1 MRIGFGG
8 MSHETNTFSSVPTT
22 YEMFP
27 LREGEYGITS
37 NTGVRTYTGGLIDEA
52 KELGIDLVSACS
64 TVTTP
69 SGLITRHAI
78 ETIRDRIISR
88 LQELHAEK
96 PLDGIALTLHGAGSA
111 DGYLDLEGEIIRAVR
126 AAFGPD
132 MPIGVVL
139 DLHGNITETMVE
151 HSDILIGV
159 KGYPHVDEY
168 DRARDMLRH
177 LYNMITTGKK
187 PCMRLIRLPWV
198 FTPSKGMTISGP
210 AHEIQQFMV
219 KMEAEDENLL
229 QASFFHGFPYADVPH
244 AGVSVATLARDQET
258 ADRAALEI
266 AKFAWARR
274 DQFLAKSVSPAEA
287 FDQALELGV
296 RPIVIN
302 ESSDNPGG
310 GAPGDG
316 TYLLRE
322 MLKRNLPDT
331 AFGFITD
338 PEVARLAAEAG
349 VGATIS
355 CLLGGKTDDKHGEP
369 IELKDAYVKA
379 ISDGKHIKLS
389 PMGKGSVMDMR
400 LTALLQVGNVKIIVG
415 SKANQTMDKGPFQ
428 MMGIDYEQMHILGLK
443 SSQHFRGW
451 WQDKAAAIC
460 PSDPPG
466 IHCGDLDMFTFENVN
481 QTYYPFDMNREWDP
495 ATAIK

>member
-27 LREGEYGITS
+27 ILEGQRCIDV

-52 KELGIDLVSACS
+52 NLLGIELVSACS

-69 SGLITRHAI
+69 SGLITRHAL
-78 ETIRDRIISR
+78 ETIRDRIIFR
-88 LQELHAEK
+88 LKELHAEK
-96 PLDGIALTLHGAGSA
+96 PLDAIALTLHGAGSA
-111 DGYLDLEGEIIRAVR
+111 DGYHDLEGEIIRAVR
-126 AAFGPD
+126 EAFGPD

-139 DLHGNITETMVE
+139 DLHGNITDTMVNY
-151 HSDILIGV
+151 SDILIGV

-177 LYNMITTGKK
+177 LYNMVSTGEK
-187 PCMRLIRLPWV
+187 PAMRLIRMPWA

-210 AHEIQQFMV
+210 AHEIQQFML
-219 KMEAEDENLL
+219 KLEKEEENLL
-229 QASFFHGFPYADVPH
+229 QASFFHGFPYADVAH
-244 AGVSVATLARDQET
+244 AGVSISTLAKDQET
-258 ADRAALEI
+258 ADRTALEI
-266 AKFAWARR
+266 AKFAWERR
-274 DQFLAKSVSPAEA
+274 EQFLAKSISAAEA
-287 FDQALELGV
+287 FDKALELGV

-316 TYLLRE
+316 THLLRE
-322 MLKRNLPDT
+322 MLRRNLPDT

-338 PEVARLAAEAG
+338 PEVAKMAAEAG

-389 PMGKGSVMDMR
+389 PMGKGSVMDMK
-400 LTALLQVGNVKIIVG
+400 LTALLKVGNVQIIVG

-466 IHCGDLDMFTFENVN
+466 IHCGDLEMFTHYNIDK
-481 QTYYPFDMNREWDP
+481 TMYPFDMNREWDP

>member
-1 MRIGFGG
+1 
-8 MSHETNTFSSVPTT
+8 
-22 YEMFP
+22 
-27 LREGEYGITS
+27 
-37 NTGVRTYTGGLIDEA
+37 
-52 KELGIDLVSACS
+52 
-64 TVTTP
+64 
-69 SGLITRHAI
+69 
-78 ETIRDRIISR
+78 
-88 LQELHAEK
+88 
-96 PLDGIALTLHGAGSA
+96 
-111 DGYLDLEGEIIRAVR
+111 
-126 AAFGPD
+126 
-132 MPIGVVL
+132 
-139 DLHGNITETMVE
+139 
-151 HSDILIGV
+151 
-159 KGYPHVDEY
+159 DEY

-198 FTPSKGMTISGP
+198 FTPSKGRTISGP

-316 TYLLRE
+316 THLLRE

-355 CLLGGKTDDKHGEP
+355 
-369 IELKDAYVKA
+369 
-379 ISDGKHIKLS
+379 
-389 PMGKGSVMDMR
+389 
-400 LTALLQVGNVKIIVG
+400 
-415 SKANQTMDKGPFQ
+415 
-428 MMGIDYEQMHILGLK
+428 
-443 SSQHFRGW
+443 
-451 WQDKAAAIC
+451 
-460 PSDPPG
+460 
-466 IHCGDLDMFTFENVN
+466 
-481 QTYYPFDMNREWDP
+481 
-495 ATAIK
+495 